1 MPTPL
6 GAKQLWHQ
14 VPHTQPLHIP
24 MRQVRKN
31 YWHNSQG
38 KKMTSTRFASA
49 INIFTGKEVIEFVPI
64 PTNSTKRKGTTQHDA
79 KFERLLNFKDAL
91 NVPEHQ
97 FGGMRKA
104 LQRFINNKNLRGKV
118 SMRQFKDH
126 RTKSYSIWL
135 ANEPPQSRTGKTT

>member
-1 MPTPL
+1 
-6 GAKQLWHQ
+6 
-14 VPHTQPLHIP
+14 
-24 MRQVRKN
+24 
-31 YWHNSQG
+31 
-38 KKMTSTRFASA
+38 MTSTRFASA